1 MHPGV
6 TKLFIFR
13 VTIKYV
19 SNERIFF
26 LECDKFRLRS
36 NNLTRIKTVTLKIFQ
51 VCTISKFISNA
62 V

>member
-13 VTIKYV
+13 VTIKYI

-26 LECDKFRLRS
+26 LERDKFRLRS
-36 NNLTRIKTVTLKIFQ
+36 NNLTGIEIVTLKIFQ
-51 VCTISKFISNA
+51 VCTISKFISN
-62 V
+62 VV

>member
-6 TKLFIFR
+6 TKLFILR

-36 NNLTRIKTVTLKIFQ
+36 NNPTRIKTERLKIFQ
-51 VCTISKFISNA
+51 VCTISKLEYHK
-62 V
+62 

>member
-13 VTIKYV
+13 VTIKYI

-26 LECDKFRLRS
+26 LERDKFRLRS
-36 NNLTRIKTVTLKIFQ
+36 NNLTGIETVTLKIFQ
-51 VCTISKFISNA
+51 VCTISKFISN
-62 V
+62 VV